1 MPARAPLF
9 IALTADVD
17 PDANRAVAGQA
28 DAATSGDPA
37 GAARTDACL
46 GGLRA
51 MLRLLHDASLP
62 ATLFWEGRTL
72 DELAARAPDLIEQVR
87 ADPAIEHGCH
97 GWRHEDFAG
106 LDSGLPLGPAETRQ
120 ALDAAG
126 RSFRRA
132 FGRAPDAFR
141 APYCRLTPHL
151 VRALSDLG
159 YIYDA
164 SETRSPSSDWPM
176 RPYRIGEGGALWEL
190 ALTRGKDRH
199 GKPISC
205 YLWQLFEGRRPV
217 RDYVELAASL
227 RAPWPGGLLQ
237 IALHPWHLIVAADG
251 RPLQTGEGERRLAEV
266 LGELRRLDGV
276 AFTTAGGYLDEQQGK
291 EDNSRH

>member
-1 MPARAPLF
+1 MPADAPLF

-17 PDANRAVAGQA
+17 PDANRAVAGRA

-46 GGLRA
+46 DGLRA

-132 FGRAPDAFR
+132 FGRAPAAFR

-164 SETRSPSSDWPM
+164 SETRVPSSAWPM

-190 ALTRGKDRH
+190 ALTRGSDRSDRR
-199 GKPISC
+199 GRRNKPISC

-227 RAPWPGGLLQ
+227 RVPWPGGLLQ
-237 IALHPWHLIVAADG
+237 IALHPWHLIVSEHN
-251 RPLQTGEGERRLAEV
+251 RPLPAGEGVRKLTEV
-266 LGELRRLDGV
+266 LGELSRLEGL
-276 AFTTAGGYLDEQQGK
+276 AFTTARGYLRTAMDA
-291 EDNSRH
+291 